1 MLVGPRGVTACP
13 MDNAK
18 DGVGADKVPGVNRSA
33 TRFGIARK
41 ALRID
46 RSDATVGQA
55 RTRCAAVQLA
65 LVQINAL
72 FVFGAG
78 ARGRCTRR
86 AWAGS
91 HSIARGLC
99 RRVQ

>member
-13 MDNAK
+13 VDDAK
-18 DGVGADKVPGVNRSA
+18 DGVGADKVPGVDRSA

-41 ALRID
+41 TLRID
-46 RSDATVGQA
+46 RSDAAVSQA
-55 RTRCAAVQLA
+55 RTRRAAIQLA
-65 LVQINAL
+65 LVQINAF

-78 ARGRCTRR
+78 ARGRCPGR